1 MSSKKEL
8 SFEEA
13 MESLEEIVSK
23 LESGE
28 VSLEESLKLYQ
39 DGKKLAKLLEERLS
53 SAEEKV
59 KELVKKDEGVFEE
72 KPLNL
77 EKR

>member
-72 KPLNL
+72 KPLKM
-77 EKR
+77 EE